1 MAKVPS
7 RILMNNEEWNY
18 ENEDFDE
25 DLPFVELQF
34 GPEDLYHLYESVKF
48 RYEKW
53 PGGHP
58 DEQERLAYLKDFLYR
73 IVLEWK
79 FQMME

>member
-1 MAKVPS
+1 
-7 RILMNNEEWNY
+7 MNDDEWIY
-18 ENEDFDE
+18 QEDDFNE

-34 GPEDLYHLYESVKF
+34 GPDDLYIIYECVKY

-58 DEQERLAYLKDFLYR
+58 DEQTRLAYLKDFLYR

-79 FQMME
+79 FKMME

>member
-1 MAKVPS
+1 MS
-7 RILMNNEEWNY
+7 DDEWIY
-18 ENEDFDE
+18 QEDDFNE

-34 GPEDLYHLYESVKF
+34 GPDDLYILYECVKY

-58 DEQERLAYLKDFLYR
+58 DEQTRLAYLKDFLYR

-79 FQMME
+79 FKMME

>member
-1 MAKVPS
+1 
-7 RILMNNEEWNY
+7 MNDDEWIY
-18 ENEDFDE
+18 QEDDFNE

-34 GPEDLYHLYESVKF
+34 GPDDLYILYECVKY

-79 FQMME
+79 FKMME

>member
-1 MAKVPS
+1 MS
-7 RILMNNEEWNY
+7 DDEWIY
-18 ENEDFDE
+18 QEDDFNE

-34 GPEDLYHLYESVKF
+34 GPDDLYILYECVKY

-58 DEQERLAYLKDFLYR
+58 DGQTRLAYLKDFLYR

-79 FQMME
+79 FKMME

>member
-1 MAKVPS
+1 MAKIPG
-7 RILMNNEEWNY
+7 RILMNDDEWSY
-18 ENEDFDE
+18 QEDEFNE

-34 GPEDLYHLYESVKF
+34 GIDDLYLIYDSVKY

-58 DEQERLAYLKDFLYR
+58 TEQERLEYLKNFLYR

-79 FQMME
+79 FKMIE